1 MGFNLVTGKGSR
13 WKLLTF
19 KGKKIKKNNKFAL
32 PGSTAH
38 YLHNDQNKTQ
48 PLNVSLPHPLCY
60 VPESWAASTAQT
72 LASTQNSPHYSPVVG
87 CYCSLPPNLNLPNLT
102 SMDGRFYQL
111 MNGKWKNAN
120 GSAKGPHSTLQYSK
134 VNKSVSV
141 KTHQTKFIPLKKV
154 FKVLF
159 RIPGVFEMFNSFFKY
174 MPTMA
179 GNHSLLPS
187 YICLHTLNILNTT
200 KLAGNNHPGFTDTNS
215 CSPTD
220 RDPWTHHPNETGTDI
235 FCSFLS
241 QFLAC

>member
-1 MGFNLVTGKGSR
+1 MLLCPILCVTSLRAEQPPLLRHWPQLRTHLTTHQLLVVT
-13 WKLLTF
+13 
-19 KGKKIKKNNKFAL
+19 
-32 PGSTAH
+32 
-38 YLHNDQNKTQ
+38 
-48 PLNVSLPHPLCY
+48 
-60 VPESWAASTAQT
+60 AASPPT
-72 LASTQNSPHYSPVVG
+72 STS
-87 CYCSLPPNLNLPNLT
+87 PNLT

-120 GSAKGPHSTLQYSK
+120 GSAKGPQSMLQCSK
-134 VNKSVSV
+134 LNKSVSV
-141 KTHQTKFIPLKKV
+141 KTHRTKFIPLKKV

-220 RDPWTHHPNETGTDI
+220 RNPWTHHPNETGTDI
-235 FCSFLS
+235 FCSFLKPILS
-241 QFLAC
+241 LDYM